1 MKKFII
7 ILLFLVVL
15 ISVCGCV
22 SCAEITSAFANNEY
36 ITIYEINA
44 ICKNYT
50 SSDIDFLDYT
60 VHDYPQY
67 MEDRYFAHNLN
78 FDYGENVAD
87 EFILKVVPEVLFVQ
101 KIENYS
107 YFGNYYGFYF
117 NYIQEE
123 DKYFIFLFICN
134 LEVNN
139 NGHIERNFMPLYY
152 EQYVYENGI
161 VMPYYY
167 EHQYANRHYCKYS
180 DSETLYIKNVKF
192 NGALYNLND
201 YNYGDD
207 EYQPL
212 GDNGGYFIGG
222 SYVFEGMLSDS
233 SQIQFATET
242 AIMILGYIP
251 VIGKAMDLI
260 EAAASFGQTATAI
273 QNDFK
278 ENFSNNDDFTFSM
291 VDITRESQVSTYGS
305 VLKNYSSSLL
315 TENDETSLL
324 LTINKG
330 HFITNKF
337 FYNFADQNNK
347 ANTRFTC
354 NLQFD
359 IVKDNNP
366 AFGTNLST
374 IKSISSN
381 AIETYVYNEN
391 IDVAEENETEQVYAL
406 QNQEEKFTFTAP
418 VSGRYTIETSGNVAN
433 TIEAEKG
440 TLSALQDNINKKLTV
455 DLVKDEVFP
464 FSVFNTSSAH
474 GIFNVKV
481 TFTPDEAV
489 LGTPYS
495 FSLQPG
501 ETKYIQYSLDSNEAV
516 NFELSKTGNFTA
528 EIMRDRSDEMI
539 DFVTGSGKKV
549 AGSII
554 AQYPSRY
561 FIGIRNDSNTAET
574 VNITLTA
581 PENKTLGNTITYDGA
596 GKLYSFTAPT
606 ESIRF
611 KVTGNAEYYAD
622 VIVYDNEFNAIA
634 SQTNVNS
641 IDLTGV
647 SETGKAFYIY
657 LENRHDNA
665 KTVNVTVAEDAPEL
679 LIGTNT
685 INTEY
690 AGEVRAFEPDITLN
704 YSFSVPSGSNVKVYE
719 SDWDTV
725 YAQSGKYELTAG
737 EKYFVSVSGESAD
750 ITVNVSFDNTE
761 SLSGSLSSGGYQ
773 MLKFTPA
780 VRDIYNVTG
789 TGISEYSIYT
799 ASLIPTLSYLNAGE
813 SYYIYINGTPNAAY
827 DVQIGRR
834 VRDLSVNAIVA
845 VDYGIYKINVTEAGA
860 YIIAADSLVA
870 TDKYSVYDSN
880 MSALSLNNSAAN
892 SKLPIDFEEGVY
904 YIDII
909 AAESNFGMHVYGLH
923 MDDSALN
930 TTLTDGT
937 PASYILQNNNYN
949 MFEFTPTSS
958 AEYYFKIYY
967 SNAGTLGFDLTITDT
982 SLNAVSY
989 NNLTLTVF
997 DNDNVSK
1004 RYGVSANLTAGTS
1017 YFISIKPV
1025 NALSENVALTICI
1038 EQPSI
1043 ISDITLNATDGKSL
1057 LIMDER
1063 SSSTAIKVAM
1073 GETYSIN
1080 AVGAGQFRWA
1090 VSAASDSTCYQI
1102 MQDGKLTINFN
1113 AAYENKTIVLNFI
1126 DDSEQILSA
1135 TLTLRYP
1142 YYISASYDKDAALYS
1157 VQFSENNTNT
1167 ESIDA
1172 AVSSL
1177 NIKLYSGSA
1186 IVATLTSENA
1196 TTSLAAY
1203 LDKCFTSISADV
1215 TISYISFQYNIDLNS
1230 ISINNQIITDSQIS
1244 NLSTMSGQ
1252 IILDLTSPTISNKT
1266 INVGNSVDSLIIIS
1280 DNTTISNLKFSFGT
1294 RDKIYI
1300 YLFNIKFISSLRTNP
1315 IFYLVNINTTN
1326 LYVFGENS
1334 IGGSAILYLVQAS
1347 TICFYGNGTLNITG
1361 SDGDNGA
1368 NGANGYT
1375 STSTRNGTDGA
1386 SGNYG
1391 QHGVGALKCNDIQF
1405 YMDRG
1410 QNSYSVTLIGGNGGH
1425 GGKGGNGGNGADGE
1439 AVSYTEVLS
1448 PGNGGN
1454 GGIGGR
1460 GGDGALGCSI
1470 EIDIAG
1476 IKVENG
1482 DAGLGGNGGDGGNGG
1497 EGSDTKMFPRQHGVR
1512 FPVSATNGGNGGNGG
1527 AAGVAGE
1534 IGRIK
1539 YNTSDFTYGKGGNG
1553 GNGGDGGDGILSPDN
1568 IYYGNAGYGGRGGD
1582 GGQGVFG
1589 GNGGNGGDGGNGAS
1603 GHDGTIFVKA
1613 GNGQPGAN
1621 GGDGGNGGTSISE
1634 SYFYLSSGGSGGLGG
1649 PGGPGGDAILDSNA
1663 TVAGQDGLPGAPG
1676 EDGTCPNFV
1685 APSCIT
1691 PGTLITLADGTQK
1704 AVEELTG
1711 NEMLLVWDMFNG
1723 TFSAAPILFIDSD
1736 PLNAYEVITLTFAD
1750 GTNVEVIDEH
1760 GFWNV
1765 DLNEYVFLRADAAKY
1780 IGDKFNKQT
1789 VDANGNMT
1797 YTAVELVSVSI
1808 ATEYTTAWSPVT
1820 YGHLCYYVNGM
1831 LSMPGAT
1838 TGLINIFEVDPDTMK
1853 IDEEAYAEDIAEY
1866 GVYTYEEFTEE
1877 IAEVPETIFNA
1888 FGGAYLKVAIG
1899 KGILTEDMILELIS
1913 RYSEFFD

>member
-381 AIETYVYNEN
+381 AIETCVYNEN

-554 AQYPSRY
+554 AQYPARY
-561 FIGIRNDSNTAET
+561 FIGVRNDSNTAET

-690 AGEVRAFEPDITLN
+690 AGEVRGFEPDITLH
-704 YSFSVPSGSNVKVYE
+704 YSFTVPSGSNVKVYE

-737 EKYFVSVSGESAD
+737 EKYFVSVSCESAD

-773 MLKFTPA
+773 MIKFTPV

-789 TGISEYSIYT
+789 TGISGYSVYT
-799 ASLIPTLSYLNAGE
+799 AALLPTLSYLNAGE

-827 DVQIGRR
+827 DVQISRR

-909 AAESNFGMHVYGLH
+909 AAESNFGMHIYGLH

-930 TTLTDGT
+930 MTLTDGT

-1368 NGANGYT
+1368 NGYT

-1649 PGGPGGDAILDSNA
+1649 LGGPGGDAILDSNA

-1797 YTAVELVSVSI
+1797 YTAVELVGVSI
-1808 ATEYTTAWSPVT
+1808 STEYTSAWSPVT